1 MNSGHI
7 LLLVLSIWVLV
18 ALLGDLTDPKRKSTV
33 DKLKESDNNLISRF
47 K

>member
-7 LLLVLSIWVLV
+7 LLLILVIWVLT
-18 ALLGDLTDPKRKSTV
+18 ALLGDTNKKKYIDNGFK
-33 DKLKESDNNLISRF
+33 KLKYVPV

>member
-7 LLLVLSIWVLV
+7 LLLALGIWVLV
-18 ALLGDLTDPKRKSTV
+18 ALLGDLTDPKRKKANIKK
-33 DKLKESDNNLISRF
+33 DCNDIISKF